1 MNRVS
6 GGADLHL
13 HTIYSDG
20 ADTPERLVEKAVN
33 VGLKAIAVTDHDT
46 ADGVEPTIRAA
57 DGRIEV
63 ISGVEFSVEVGE
75 GEMHILGLFLR
86 YDDPALRQKLDEFGM
101 RRKRRIYEITDRLKR
116 IGIDISPEDVMKRA
130 GSGSPGRVHVAEAL
144 VEANYVKNISAAFSR
159 LIGSNGPAYVNK
171 VRPTPAETME
181 IIRQAGGVSVFAH
194 PGLSKR
200 DDMIPA
206 LVEAGLQ
213 GIEAISTAH
222 SPSERDRYIKLAEEY
237 GLLVSAGSDSHG
249 EKRDRE
255 LIGLVRLSDE
265 RLEALR
271 TASGG

>member
-20 ADTPERLVEKAVN
+20 TDTPESLVEKAIN
-33 VGLKAIAVTDHDT
+33 VDLKAIAVTDHDT

-57 DGRIEV
+57 QGRIEV

-86 YDDPALRQKLDEFGM
+86 HDDPDLRAKLEEFGR

-116 IGIDISPEDVMKRA
+116 IGINISPEDVFRRA
-130 GSGSPGRVHVAEAL
+130 GSGSPGRVHVAEEL
-144 VEANYVKNISAAFSR
+144 VKNNYVKNISAAFAR
-159 LIGSNGPAYVNK
+159 LIGGSGPAYVNK
-171 VRPTPAETME
+171 VRPTPAETIE
-181 IIRQAGGVSVFAH
+181 IIRRAGGVAVFAH

-200 DDMIPA
+200 DDLIPA
-206 LVEAGLQ
+206 LAQAGLH

-222 SPSERDRYIKLAEEY
+222 SPSERERYIKLAEEY
-237 GLLVSAGSDSHG
+237 GLIISAGSDSHG
-249 EKRDRE
+249 AKRERE
-255 LIGLVRLSDE
+255 LIGLARLSED

-271 TASGG
+271 AASGR